1 MQDGVDSEGRNNMDG
16 IIRQLT
22 RKLRETVDEQ
32 AGEEDSTTK
41 LRLTPLTPLY
51 AHAVFHANTRDQLSE

>member
-41 LRLTPLTPLY
+41 LRLPPLTP
-51 AHAVFHANTRDQLSE
+51 